1 MRWRASH
8 ARRLP
13 RLVAVLAAG
22 AVLVACGSSGPGA
35 DGDTAATAPT
45 ASGPAP
51 ALPRPPASAGATLP
65 DWPTYHRDRARTGV
79 DPMAVR
85 ATGRLVPA
93 WLADLDG
100 AVYAEPLVVGGLVIA
115 ATEGGS
121 LYGLRAGRV
130 VWRRHVGTPAPLRTL
145 PCGNID
151 PLGITGTPVYAPAT
165 RLVYAVARLTRPDRH
180 VLVAVDPKTGAERWR
195 RSIDPPGSRPR
206 YEQER
211 GALTVV
217 GGRVWVPFG
226 GLYGDC
232 GPYHGYVVG
241 ARLDRTGGLA
251 VYQTPSAREAGIW
264 TPPGPTV
271 DGGGHLYV
279 SVGNGAS
286 TAPPYDGSD
295 SVVELDGARRVSFFA
310 PTAWAQ
316 ENAGDVDLG
325 SQGPAL
331 VGRYVFIAGKSG
343 TAYTLRAG
351 ELGGIGGQVHAAT
364 ICRSFGGTAVSA
376 DVVYVP
382 CTDGIRAVRVSTT
395 GQMRIAWHAPASVA
409 GSPVLGGGAVWAVD
423 ASAGRLHQLDPG
435 TGRDVA
441 SVAVGPVSRFAT
453 PTLSGRLVLVGTLAG
468 VRAFRTS

>member
-1 MRWRASH
+1 MD
-8 ARRLP
+8 ARRLATG
-13 RLVAVLAAG
+13 LGLAG
-22 AVLVACGSSGPGA
+22 MLVAC
-35 DGDTAATAPT
+35 
-45 ASGPAP
+45 ASGVATSTGPSPTLPPAP
-51 ALPRPPASAGATLP
+51 ATGAASLPNWT
-65 DWPTYHRDRARTGV
+65 TYHRDVGRTGF
-79 DPMAVR
+79 DPGATR
-85 ATGRLVPA
+85 ASRRLTPA
-93 WLADLDG
+93 WRAVLDG

-121 LYGLRAGRV
+121 LYGLRDGRV
-130 VWRRHVGTPAPLRTL
+130 VWRRHVGTPAPLATL

-151 PLGITGTPVYAPAT
+151 PLGITGTPIYDQST

-195 RSIDPPGSRPR
+195 RSIDPPGSHPR
-206 YEQER
+206 VEQER
-211 GALTVV
+211 GALTVA

-226 GLYGDC
+226 GLFGDC

-251 VYQTPSAREAGIW
+251 VYQTPSSREAGIW

-271 DGGGHLYV
+271 DRAGHLYV

-295 SVVELDGARRVSFFA
+295 SVVELAGTRRVSFFA
-310 PTAWAQ
+310 PRGWAD

-351 ELGGIGGQVHAAT
+351 RLGGIGGEVDSAP
-364 ICRSFGGTAVSA
+364 ICRSFGGTAVSG
-376 DVVYVP
+376 DVVFVP
-382 CTDGIRAVRVSTT
+382 CTDGVRAVRVSA
-395 GQMRIAWHAPASVA
+395 GGRMSVAWHAPTEVA
-409 GSPVLGGGAVWAVD
+409 GSPVLGGGAVWAVE
-423 ASAGRLHQLDPG
+423 AAAGRLHQLDPG
-435 TGRDVA
+435 TGRDVTNIA
-441 SVAVGPVSRFAT
+441 TGPLSRFAT
-453 PTLSGRLVLVGTLAG
+453 PTLAGRLVVVGTLSG
-468 VRAFRTS
+468 VRAFRSS